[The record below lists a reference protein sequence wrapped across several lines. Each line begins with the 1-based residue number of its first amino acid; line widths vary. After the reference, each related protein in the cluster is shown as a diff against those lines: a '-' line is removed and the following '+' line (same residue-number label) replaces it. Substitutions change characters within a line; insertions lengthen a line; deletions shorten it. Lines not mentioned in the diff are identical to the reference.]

1 MSINVYMI
9 LRYYLDYYVFMSI
22 FFYNVNIHYY
32 KGVITMSE
40 KNKNNEVQA
49 PEIAKV
55 SREYYD
61 SQMAKFD
68 EQGEKFN
75 LKPEVVQSMKDDFAN
90 THAIKG
96 TKLDAHLVRLGNV
109 DKKYKKL
116 ISQMQDDVLDV
127 NLLFVV
133 DGVRL
138 SRKKRNSTI
147 ETEGLPQLKLVCEI
161 VDPDKV
167 STPES

>member
-1 MSINVYMI
+1 MYMI

>member
-1 MSINVYMI
+1 MSK
-9 LRYYLDYYVFMSI
+9 LS
-22 FFYNVNIHYY
+22 YNVNIHYY

-40 KNKNNEVQA
+40 KNKNNDVQA

-55 SREYYD
+55 SREYFD

-68 EQGEKFN
+68 EQGKKFN
-75 LKPEVVQSMKDDFAN
+75 LKPEVVQSMKEGFAD

-96 TKLDAHLVRLGNV
+96 TKLDSHLVRLGNV

-116 ISQMQDDVLDV
+116 ITQMLDDVADV
-127 NLLFVV
+127 NLLFIV

-147 ETEGLPQLKLVCEI
+147 ETEGVPQLKLVCEI
-161 VDPDKV
+161 VDEDKV
-167 STPES
+167 STPEA

>member
-1 MSINVYMI
+1 MI
-9 LRYYLDYYVFMSI
+9 LTYYLDYFVFMSI

-40 KNKNNEVQA
+40 KNKNNDVKA

-55 SREYYD
+55 SREYFD

-68 EQGEKFN
+68 EQGKKFN
-75 LKPEVVQSMKDDFAN
+75 LKPEVVQSMKDDFAE

-96 TKLDAHLVRLGNV
+96 TKLDSHLVRLGNV

-116 ISQMQDDVLDV
+116 IKHMLDDVADV
-127 NLLFVV
+127 NLLFLV

-167 STPES
+167 QTPES

>member
-1 MSINVYMI
+1 
-9 LRYYLDYYVFMSI
+9 
-22 FFYNVNIHYY
+22 
-32 KGVITMSE
+32 MSE
-40 KNKNNEVQA
+40 KNKNNDVQS

-55 SREYYD
+55 SREYFD

-68 EQGEKFN
+68 EQGKKFN
-75 LKPEVVQSMKDDFAN
+75 LKPEVVQSMKDDFAD

-96 TKLDAHLVRLGNV
+96 TKLDSHLVRLGNV
-109 DKKYKKL
+109 DKKYKDY
-116 ISQMQDDVLDV
+116 INTMTENIESC
-127 NLLFVV
+127 NLLFLV

-138 SRKKRNSTI
+138 TRKKRNSTI

-167 STPES
+167 QNPEA

>member
-1 MSINVYMI
+1 MI

-68 EQGEKFN
+68 DQGEKFN

>member
-1 MSINVYMI
+1 
-9 LRYYLDYYVFMSI
+9 
-22 FFYNVNIHYY
+22 
-32 KGVITMSE
+32 
-40 KNKNNEVQA
+40 
-49 PEIAKV
+49 
-55 SREYYD
+55 
-61 SQMAKFD
+61 
-68 EQGEKFN
+68 
-75 LKPEVVQSMKDDFAN
+75 
-90 THAIKG
+90 
-96 TKLDAHLVRLGNV
+96 
-109 DKKYKKL
+109 
-116 ISQMQDDVLDV
+116 MQDDIVDV

>member
-1 MSINVYMI
+1 MYMI

-22 FFYNVNIHYY
+22 FFYNVNIHYF
-32 KGVITMSE
+32 KVVITISE

-133 DGVRL
+133 DCVRL

>member
-1 MSINVYMI
+1 MI

-22 FFYNVNIHYY
+22 FFYNVYIHYY

>member
-1 MSINVYMI
+1 MYMI
-9 LRYYLDYYVFMSI
+9 LRHYLDYYVFMSI

>member
-1 MSINVYMI
+1 MEQAVTLIQEVGFPIAAAIGLGWFIYKLVIRIVDGMEQKLDVVDEKVAGQIN
-9 LRYYLDYYVFMSI
+9 
-22 FFYNVNIHYY
+22 
-32 KGVITMSE
+32 
-40 KNKNNEVQA
+40 
-49 PEIAKV
+49 
-55 SREYYD
+55 
-61 SQMAKFD
+61 
-68 EQGEKFN
+68 
-75 LKPEVVQSMKDDFAN
+75 
-90 THAIKG
+90 AIEERLG

-116 ISQMQDDVLDV
+116 INHMQEDIVDV

>member
-1 MSINVYMI
+1 MI

-61 SQMAKFD
+61 SQIAKFD

>member
-1 MSINVYMI
+1 MYMI
-9 LRYYLDYYVFMSI
+9 YRYYLDYYVFMSI
-22 FFYNVNIHYY
+22 FPYNVNIHYIR
-32 KGVITMSE
+32 KDNSMSE
-40 KNKNNEVQA
+40 KNKNNDVQA

-55 SREYYD
+55 SREYFD

-68 EQGEKFN
+68 EQGKKFN
-75 LKPEVVQSMKDDFAN
+75 LKPEVVQSMKDDFAE

-96 TKLDAHLVRLGNV
+96 TKLDSHLVRLGNV
-109 DKKYKKL
+109 DKRYKKL
-116 ISQMQDDVLDV
+116 IKAMLEDVESV
-127 NLLFVV
+127 NLLFLV

-161 VDPDKV
+161 IDPDKV
-167 STPES
+167 QNPEA

>member
-1 MSINVYMI
+1 MI

-96 TKLDAHLVRLGNV
+96 TKLGAHLVRLGNV